1 MQLSGSCNVVVKQAV
16 VRWSSGKVLQLSGSC
31 KVVVKQVV
39 VRWSSGN
46 YQTVVEQKKVKPY
59 NLYFFE
65 PSAISKSMPSDTY
78 DISVSNNISNLVE
91 VTDVMQYLVWPLEVT
106 KLCQINLYT

>member
-1 MQLSGSCNVVVKQAV
+1 M
-16 VRWSSGKVLQLSGSC
+16 QLSGSC
-31 KVVVKQVV
+31 KVVVKQAV

-65 PSAISKSMPSDTY
+65 PSAISKSMLSDAH
-78 DISVSNNISNLVE
+78 DISVGNSISN
-91 VTDVMQYLVWPLEVT
+91 QYRD
-106 KLCQINLYT
+106 Y